1 MKFDAV
7 VIGAGL
13 VGSAL
18 AQEFTARGQSV
29 CIIEKSNDVGNGT
42 SKANTAIW
50 HTGFDAVPGSL
61 ESKLV
66 SRGYDLLE
74 GYAKQS
80 GIPLVKTGAV
90 LVAWDDEQ
98 LAALSGLAEKAHKNG
113 YDHTRELSQSEVRQ
127 LEPNLSDSALGGL
140 LVPGEGITCTWTTNL
155 AYATTAVKNGAKLL
169 LNTEVVSIRN
179 QSDGVEVGV
188 SSGESILG
196 RVVINAAGLF
206 SDEIHRLFGHE
217 TFSVTPRKGQLIVF
231 DKLSR
236 PLVNHIILPVPSSK
250 GKGVLI
256 SPTVYGNVILGPT
269 AEDQTDKED
278 TSTTQEGF
286 EFLLAKGRAM
296 MPELLKNEVTAT
308 YAGLR
313 AATEHSDYQLTFH
326 ADQNYVCVGGIRSTG
341 LTSALAIAEYVA
353 EQLNTAGYDFGSRGD
368 IEPAVMPNI
377 GEDFVRPYQDL
388 VAISKNPR
396 FGEIACHCERVT
408 AGELD
413 QAFASYIPP
422 CTVEG
427 VRRRTRA
434 TMGRCQGFYCG
445 AGIAERLS
453 QSESAR

>member
-1 MKFDAV
+1 MKFDVV

-29 CIIEKSNDVGNGT
+29 CLIDKSNDVGNGT

-66 SRGYDLLE
+66 SRGYELLE
-74 GYAKQS
+74 DYAKQS

-90 LVAWDDEQ
+90 LVAWDEEQ
-98 LAALSGLAEKAHKNG
+98 LAALPGLAEKAHKNG
-113 YDHTRELSQSEVRQ
+113 YDHTREITQSDVRT
-127 LEPNLSDSALGGL
+127 LEPNLSETALGGL
-140 LVPGEGITCTWTTNL
+140 LVPGEGIICTWTTNL
-155 AYATTAVKNGAKLL
+155 AFATTAVKAGADLK
-169 LNTEVVSIRN
+169 LNTKVDSVREH
-179 QSDGVEVGV
+179 SDGVEVFLD
-188 SSGESILG
+188 SGELVTG
-196 RVVINAAGLF
+196 RVVINAAGLY
-206 SDEIHRLFGHE
+206 SDEIHKLFGHDS
-217 TFSVTPRKGQLIVF
+217 FSVTPRKGQLIVF

-236 PLVNHIILPVPSSK
+236 SLVNHIILPVPSSK

-278 TSTTQEGF
+278 TATTHEGF

-313 AATEHSDYQLTFH
+313 AATEYSDYQLTIH
-326 ADQNYVCVGGIRSTG
+326 PDQNYVCVGGIRSTG
-341 LTSALAIAEYVA
+341 LTSSLAIAEYVA
-353 EQLNTAGYDFGSRGD
+353 EQLNLAGYDFGTRND

-377 GEDFVRPYQDL
+377 GEDFVRPYQDS
-388 VAISKNPR
+388 VAIATNPR

-408 AGELD
+408 LGELD
-413 QAFASYIPP
+413 QAFASVIPP

-445 AGIAERLS
+445 ALVADRLANAELNS
-453 QSESAR
+453 